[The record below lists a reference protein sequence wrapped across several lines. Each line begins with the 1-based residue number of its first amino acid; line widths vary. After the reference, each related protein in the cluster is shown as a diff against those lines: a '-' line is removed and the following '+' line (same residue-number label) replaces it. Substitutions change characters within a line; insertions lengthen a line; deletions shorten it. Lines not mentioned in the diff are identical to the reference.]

1 MTETNDQGRGPKA
14 RRRCF
19 IVGGVI
25 LLLQLLLFIIFLIL
39 VLTVFKPKAPQT
51 QLLSA
56 TLEGISP
63 RISFPVVNIQL
74 NITLNL
80 TLLVKNPNHVSF
92 KHGPGKSYLLYRGD
106 EVGDAD
112 LYPGLIPSKGTETLP
127 SRLTIQVDQ
136 MAADMSALIID
147 VLAGQIVLETR
158 TRIPGRATF
167 LKIFKK
173 HAVATSDCRFTID
186 IPSLKIQSQECKNM
200 TKF

>member
-173 HAVATSDCRFTID
+173 HTVATSDCRFTID